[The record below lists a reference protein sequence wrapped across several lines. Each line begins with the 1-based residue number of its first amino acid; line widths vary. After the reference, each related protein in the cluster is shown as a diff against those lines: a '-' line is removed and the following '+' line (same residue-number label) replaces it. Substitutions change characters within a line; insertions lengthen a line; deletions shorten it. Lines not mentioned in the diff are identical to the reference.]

1 MNTKEMSEWTIKAE
15 ELKEKQIEVVYN
27 LYLNYNVGMK
37 NLLKSLTYLTLK
49 KLEGTLKTKIKEDL
63 NL

>member
-1 MNTKEMSEWTIKAE
+1 MSEWTIKAE